1 MQAARVQV
9 CGRGNREKRSSVR
22 ERSEAEDEAG
32 MSNTV
37 KIKNKKKKNELK
49 INYKLWAIVFG
60 VFVAL
65 IVAGSVWA
73 SFHWGVGI
81 GSIGG
86 DKIAPEDA
94 AAAATE
100 IAASAGTDVIMYTPE
115 DLEKM
120 GLTPDGGAETDAQ
133 AEGEAD
139 PAAEGAAENAG
150 AEDAAADGAK
160 DAKE

>member
-1 MQAARVQV
+1 
-9 CGRGNREKRSSVR
+9 
-22 ERSEAEDEAG
+22 

-139 PAAEGAAENAG
+139 PDAEE
-150 AEDAAADGAK
+150 
-160 DAKE
+160 

>member
-1 MQAARVQV
+1 
-9 CGRGNREKRSSVR
+9 
-22 ERSEAEDEAG
+22 

-37 KIKNKKKKNELK
+37 KIKNKKKKSELK

-81 GSIGG
+81 GSVGG

-94 AAAATE
+94 AAAATD
-100 IAASAGTDVIMYTPE
+100 IAANAGTDVIMYTPE

-120 GLTPDGGAETDAQ
+120 GLSLDGEAETEEQ
-133 AEGEAD
+133 TEGEAA
-139 PAAEGAAENAG
+139 PAAEEAAENAG

-160 DAKE
+160 E

>member
-1 MQAARVQV
+1 
-9 CGRGNREKRSSVR
+9 
-22 ERSEAEDEAG
+22 

-81 GSIGG
+81 GSVGG

-94 AAAATE
+94 AAAATD
-100 IAASAGTDVIMYTPE
+100 IAANAGTDVIMYTPE

-120 GLTPDGGAETDAQ
+120 GLSLDGEAETEEQ
-133 AEGEAD
+133 TEGEAA
-139 PAAEGAAENAG
+139 PAAEEAAENAG
-150 AEDAAADGAK
+150 ADGAK
-160 DAKE
+160 E

>member
-1 MQAARVQV
+1 
-9 CGRGNREKRSSVR
+9 
-22 ERSEAEDEAG
+22 

-94 AAAATE
+94 AAAATD

-120 GLTPDGGAETDAQ
+120 GLTLDGEEE

-139 PAAEGAAENAG
+139 PAAEEAAENAG